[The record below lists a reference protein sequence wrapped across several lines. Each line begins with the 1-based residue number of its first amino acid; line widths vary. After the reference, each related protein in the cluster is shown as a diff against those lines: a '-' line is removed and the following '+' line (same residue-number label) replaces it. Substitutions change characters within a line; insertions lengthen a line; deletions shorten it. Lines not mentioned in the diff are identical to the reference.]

1 MTNTSDVVSTD
12 SESFPTRSPVR
23 KGAEGSGDGPK
34 EGVGLCLSG
43 GGYRAM
49 LFHVGVL
56 KRLNL
61 AGWLPRLN
69 RVSSVSGGS
78 ITAGLLGLRWDS
90 FQFVDGVATNF
101 DDLITDPLRGFAHT
115 KVDVPAVAVGGLLPF
130 VSISDRVVGK
140 LKKHLYGD
148 ATLQHLTD
156 ELRFVINAT
165 NLESGVLM
173 RFSKPY
179 LADYKVGMVIDPQV
193 TLAEAVAASSAF
205 PPFLSPFELDL
216 SDARWTTVEGNIHT
230 SAGYRSDVLLSD
242 GGVYDNLGLESVWDV
257 YRTVLVSDAGGH
269 LGPDPDPEKDWA
281 RGIIRVLH
289 IIDSQVRALRR
300 RAVIDNFNDDHDPH
314 NGFFISTISDYSKW
328 RPGKRPYMV
337 VDNRVTE
344 RLAAISTRLTDL
356 PDEQQEM
363 LINWGFAAA
372 DAGILARLDADLPVA
387 PWPYPERP
395 LT

>member
-1 MTNTSDVVSTD
+1 
-12 SESFPTRSPVR
+12 
-23 KGAEGSGDGPK
+23 
-34 EGVGLCLSG
+34 
-43 GGYRAM
+43 
-49 LFHVGVL
+49 
-56 KRLNL
+56 
-61 AGWLPRLN
+61 
-69 RVSSVSGGS
+69 
-78 ITAGLLGLRWDS
+78 
-90 FQFVDGVATNF
+90 
-101 DDLITDPLRGFAHT
+101 
-115 KVDVPAVAVGGLLPF
+115 
-130 VSISDRVVGK
+130 
-140 LKKHLYGD
+140 
-148 ATLQHLTD
+148 
-156 ELRFVINAT
+156 
-165 NLESGVLM
+165 
-173 RFSKPY
+173 
-179 LADYKVGMVIDPQV
+179 
-193 TLAEAVAASSAF
+193 
-205 PPFLSPFELDL
+205 
-216 SDARWTTVEGNIHT
+216 VEGNIHT

-269 LGPDPDPEKDWA
+269 VGPDPDPEKDWA

-356 PDEQQEM
+356 PDEQHEM